1 MTDRLGARENGS
13 IPAQAGIGLRADHY
27 QSVLDSKPRIGWLE
41 AHNENFFGEGG
52 APIQYL
58 EKIREHYPLSLHGV
72 GLSIGS
78 VDELNRRHLTKI
90 KELIHRF
97 KPGLVSEHLCW
108 ASVNG
113 IHSNDLLPL
122 PYTQEALDHVCSRI
136 AQVQDFLGRQ
146 ILIEN
151 VSSYLQFKHS
161 HIPEWEFLVET
172 ARSSGCGI
180 LLDVNNIYVNS
191 INHGFDAARYL
202 NAIPGRYVQEM
213 HLAGFA
219 LNQYAHGEVLIDNHG
234 APVSDAVWALYEMA
248 VRRFGKTPT
257 LIEWDTDIP
266 ALATLLEE
274 ANKADAVMEESN
286 RASAA

>member
-1 MTDRLGARENGS
+1 MTDRLGARHNGS
-13 IPAQAGIGLRADHY
+13 IPVQAGIGLRADHY
-27 QSVLDSKPRIGWLE
+27 QPVLDRKPHIGWLE
-41 AHNENFFGEGG
+41 VHSENYFGHGG
-52 APIQYL
+52 TPIQYL
-58 EKIREHYPLSLHGV
+58 ETIRQHYPMSLHGV

-97 KPGLVSEHLCW
+97 EPGLVSEHLCW
-108 ASVNG
+108 TSVNG
-113 IHSNDLLPL
+113 VHSNDLLPL
-122 PYTQEALDHVCSRI
+122 PYTQEALHHVSSRI

-151 VSSYLQFKHS
+151 VSSYLQFKQS

-191 INHGFDAARYL
+191 INHGFNAVRYL
-202 NAIPGRYVQEM
+202 NAIPSRYVQEI

-219 LNQYAHGEVLIDNHG
+219 VNRYERGQILIDNHG
-234 APVSDAVWALYEMA
+234 ARVADSVWSLYERA
-248 VRRFGKTPT
+248 IRRFGKTPT

-266 ALATLLEE
+266 SLDTLLDE
-274 ANKADAVMEESN
+274 ATKADTLMEAGS
-286 RASAA
+286 

>member
-78 VDELNRRHLTKI
+78 VDELNRRYLTKI

-97 KPGLVSEHLCW
+97 EPGLISEHLCW
-108 ASVNG
+108 SSVNG

-122 PYTQEALDHVCSRI
+122 PYTQEALEHVCSRI

-161 HIPEWEFLVET
+161 HISEWEFLVET

-180 LLDVNNIYVNS
+180 LLDINNIYVNS
-191 INHGFDAARYL
+191 INHGFDAAGYL
-202 NAIPGRYVQEM
+202 NAIPGKYVQEM

-219 LNQYAHGEVLIDNHG
+219 VNQYEHGEVLIDNHG
-234 APVSDAVWALYEMA
+234 APVADPVWALYEKA
-248 VRRFGKTPT
+248 IQRFGRTPT
-257 LIEWDTDIP
+257 LIEWDTDVP
-266 ALATLLEE
+266 SLATLLEE
-274 ANKADAVMEESN
+274 ASKANAVMEEGH